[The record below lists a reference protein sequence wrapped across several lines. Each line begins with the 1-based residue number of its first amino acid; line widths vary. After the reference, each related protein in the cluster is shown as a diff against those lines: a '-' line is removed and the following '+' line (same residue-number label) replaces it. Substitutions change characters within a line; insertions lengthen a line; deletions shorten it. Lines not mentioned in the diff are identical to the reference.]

1 MQYEFESEVDLVDLT
16 LVEPDGHELAGR
28 DVSTRSSLPAG
39 LHWPGRLDS
48 LVRRRLRMIL

>member
-48 LVRRRLRMIL
+48 LVRRRVRMIL